1 MTWLSDGFRPYVAL
15 VLFCLA
21 LYLPGLAA
29 VPPLDRDEA
38 RFAQATRQMVETGD
52 YVHIFFQDEAR
63 TKKPVGIHWMQAA
76 SVRMLDA
83 EQAIWAYRLPS
94 VLGVLAAALLTFAY
108 GTTLVGRQGALLGA
122 AFLAAA
128 LVAVL
133 EAHQAKTD
141 AMLLACVVAA
151 QGTLA
156 RFYLRGKAGAVD
168 TLLFWLA
175 QGVGILIKG
184 PIVPLVTVLTMA
196 ALGVAD
202 RRIGWARSMRVLSGL
217 VIVAAIVGPWAAAVS
232 AGGNGFI
239 GKAIETD
246 LLPKLIGGHESHGA
260 WPGYY
265 LLLATL
271 TLWPASLFVPAAFVR
286 AWRGRATPALRF
298 LLAWVIPAWVVFEL
312 VPTKLPHYTLPLY
325 PALAL
330 LAGWAVVNGDVL
342 LKGRGTRY
350 WGWAWGLVGAGL
362 AGAAIAAPI
371 LMGDG
376 LSLWSAPAA
385 LAALAAAVA
394 PPFLLRR
401 GRATD
406 AALAALGLALVTYGA
421 IFAGVLPGLER
432 MWISQGVAQAVE
444 RAGTRWPVATAGYRE
459 PSLVFLLGTETL
471 LTDGPGAAHH
481 LLASPDALAVVESRE
496 DEAFLATLAG
506 RPAETL
512 ATIQGFNYSRGREQ
526 ALHLYRLAAP

>member
-1 MTWLSDGFRPYVAL
+1 MTWLSDGLRPYVAL
-15 VLFCLA
+15 VLLCLA

-76 SVRMLDA
+76 SVRMFGAD
-83 EQAIWAYRLPS
+83 EAIWAYRLPS
-94 VLGVLAAALLTFAY
+94 LLGVLAAALFTFAY
-108 GTTLVGRQGALLGA
+108 GTLLVGRQGALLGA

-128 LVAVL
+128 LIAVL

-141 AMLLACVVAA
+141 AMLLACTVAA

-168 TLLFWLA
+168 TLVFWLA
-175 QGVGILIKG
+175 QGIGILVKG
-184 PIVPLVTVLTMA
+184 PIVPMVTLLTMA
-196 ALGVAD
+196 ALGIAD
-202 RRIGWARSMRVLSGL
+202 RRIGWVRSMRVLTGL
-217 VIVAAIVGPWAAAVS
+217 AIVAAVVGPWAAAVS

-271 TLWPASLFVPAAFVR
+271 TLWPASLFVPAAILR

-298 LLAWVIPAWVVFEL
+298 CLAWVVPAWLVFEL

-342 LKGRGTRY
+342 LKGRGTRV
-350 WGWAWGLVGAGL
+350 WGWAWGLVGVAL
-362 AGAAIAAPI
+362 AGAAVAAPL
-371 LMGDG
+371 LMGG
-376 LSLWSAPAA
+376 GFSLWSVPAA
-385 LAALAAAVA
+385 LGALAAGLL
-394 PPFLLRR
+394 PPMMLRR
-401 GRATD
+401 GRPVD

-432 MWISQGVAQAVE
+432 MWISRTVAQAVD
-444 RAGTRWPVATAGYRE
+444 RAGTRWPVAAAGYRE
-459 PSLVFLLGTETL
+459 PSLVFLLGTQTL
-471 LTDGPGAAHH
+471 LTDGAGAAHH
-481 LLASPDALAVVESRE
+481 LLAAPDALAVVESRE
-496 DEAFLATLAG
+496 DAAFQAALAG
-506 RPAETL
+506 RSAETL

-526 ALHLYRLAAP
+526 ALHLYRLSAP